1 MEQITL
7 PATGKTVSIPS
18 TGAEWELFTVSRGPC
33 KRAANALTSGLKK
46 ALLVVDK
53 AAKDG
58 FRPTENG
65 LEELVEK
72 YVRPAMT
79 KYADLGASDTE
90 PRNHAYS
97 ALENAIKVLT
107 GSR

>member
-1 MEQITL
+1 MEQVTL

-18 TGAEWELFTVSRGPC
+18 TGAEWELFMGPC

-46 ALLVVDK
+46 ALLVLDK

-72 YVRPAMT
+72 YVRPAME
-79 KYADLGASDTE
+79 KYADQGASDTE